1 VKCREVKRRIGWW
14 RAGGDVS
21 SPDARDLEDHVSSCP
36 DCGPAYGDVIP
47 FILRD
52 ACQVSTVEAAV
63 SVPPPVR
70 AREKPRAW
78 FPALVI
84 TGLVLTA
91 VGVGVASW
99 WATRS
104 QRTQVL
110 FSLDAPDA
118 RSVSLVGDFNA
129 WDRAGI
135 PMLDKDGDGTW
146 TVKVLLQRGRSYRS
160 NFLLDE
166 ERLIADPAST
176 LRVPDGFG
184 GESSVLRVE

>member
-1 VKCREVKRRIGWW
+1 VKCREVKRLIGLWS
-14 RAGGDVS
+14 AGGDVS
-21 SPDARDLEDHVSSCP
+21 SHDARDLEDHVSSCP